1 MLKDKAVIQSID
13 EDSKAFD
20 ELVDCAVYLIE
31 TKIPIIQRAGIIRNQ
46 AKMLSMP
53 LSSKDVFSIMAKARR
68 DIQGIDKGEEPN
80 VELDVPEECWLWE
93 DLIAEGTLNL
103 VVSMPKVG
111 KSSLIGAFLGQL
123 SSEFTE
129 FLGKEIIGKKRSIY
143 ICGTDQPINDW
154 IKILIPSGLAERT
167 ESGKVI
173 LKEPL
178 KRLWHKGKPIH
189 LTEEEIELLYD
200 VAVDDPNSIFVFDAF
215 ASLISGLGLDENH
228 AASVEPIRMMTEALA
243 STKATPILLHH
254 ASGGNAGERAVKASR
269 GTKALPA
276 EASQILELDWLI
288 PEDKHDNRVTISSAG
303 RNSTPV
309 DMVIEQVDRAVWVN
323 LGSKSEI
330 AENLRLEKVR
340 EKLNDRQELVLTFLE
355 QRDEKNKGMFTTS
368 QDLVENLKSEFDGD
382 NTKALSTLNQLE
394 NKKLIYSKY
403 RNFEGK
409 GKCRIFYPNKK

>member
-1 MLKDKAVIQSID
+1 MLKDNVIESIED
-13 EDSKAFD
+13 DSKAFD
-20 ELVDCAVYLIE
+20 RLVEMAVYLITTNE
-31 TKIPIIQRAGIIRNQ
+31 PVIKRAGILRNQ
-46 AKMLSMP
+46 AKMESIP
-53 LSSKDVFSIMAKARR
+53 LSSKDVFLILAKARR
-68 DIQGIDKGEEPN
+68 DIEGVDEGEKPN
-80 VELDVPEECWLWE
+80 VELDVSEESWLW
-93 DLIAEGTLNL
+93 DQLITEANLTLI
-103 VVSMPKVG
+103 VSMPKVG
-111 KSSLIGAFLGQL
+111 KSSLVGAFLGQL
-123 SSEFTE
+123 SSGSTE
-129 FLGKEIIGKKRSIY
+129 YLGKEIKGEKRNIY
-143 ICGTDQPINDW
+143 IVGSDQPLNDW
-154 IKILIPSGLAERT
+154 VKILIPAGLAERT
-167 ESGKVI
+167 ASGKVI

-178 KRLWHKGKPIH
+178 KRLWHKGKPLH
-189 LTEEEIELLYD
+189 LTEESIELLYGI
-200 VAVDDPNSIFVFDAF
+200 AKDDPNSIFVFDAF

-309 DMVIEQVDRAVWVN
+309 DMVIEQVDRAVWVS

-340 EKLNDRQELVLTFLE
+340 EKLNDRQELVLTFIE

-382 NTKALSTLNQLE
+382 KTKALSTLNQLE

>member
-340 EKLNDRQELVLTFLE
+340 EKLNDRQELVLTFIE

-403 RNFEGK
+403 QNFEGK
-409 GKCRIFYPNKK
+409 GRCRIFYPNKK

>member
-1 MLKDKAVIQSID
+1 MLKDNVIESIED
-13 EDSKAFD
+13 DSKAFD
-20 ELVDCAVYLIE
+20 RLVEMAVYLITTNE
-31 TKIPIIQRAGIIRNQ
+31 PVIKRAGILRNQ
-46 AKMLSMP
+46 AKMESIP
-53 LSSKDVFSIMAKARR
+53 LSSKDVFLILAKARR
-68 DIQGIDKGEEPN
+68 DIEGVDEGEKPN
-80 VELDVPEECWLWE
+80 VELEVNEESWLW
-93 DLIAEGTLNL
+93 DQLITEANLTLI
-103 VVSMPKVG
+103 VSMPKVG
-111 KSSLIGAFLGQL
+111 KSSLVGAFLGQL
-123 SSEFTE
+123 SSGSTE
-129 FLGKEIIGKKRSIY
+129 YLGKEIKGEKRSIY
-143 ICGTDQPINDW
+143 IVGSDQPLNDW
-154 IKILIPSGLAERT
+154 VKILIPAGLAERT
-167 ESGKVI
+167 ASGKVI

-178 KRLWHKGKPIH
+178 KRLWHKGKPLH
-189 LTEEEIELLYD
+189 LTEESIELLYGI
-200 VAVDDPNSIFVFDAF
+200 AKDDPNSIFVFDAF

-309 DMVIEQVDRAVWVN
+309 DMVIEQVDRAVWVS

-368 QDLVENLKSEFDGD
+368 QDLVENLKSEFEGD

-409 GKCRIFYPNKK
+409 GKCRIFYPREK

>member
-1 MLKDKAVIQSID
+1 MLKDNVIESIED
-13 EDSKAFD
+13 DSKAFD
-20 ELVDCAVYLIE
+20 RLVEMAVYLITTNE
-31 TKIPIIQRAGIIRNQ
+31 PVIKRAGILRNQ
-46 AKMLSMP
+46 AKMESIP
-53 LSSKDVFSIMAKARR
+53 LSSKDVFLILAKARR
-68 DIQGIDKGEEPN
+68 DIEGVDEGEKPN
-80 VELDVPEECWLWE
+80 VELEVNEESWLW
-93 DLIAEGTLNL
+93 DQLITEANLTLI
-103 VVSMPKVG
+103 VSMPKVG
-111 KSSLIGAFLGQL
+111 KSSLVGAFLGQL
-123 SSEFTE
+123 SSGSTE
-129 FLGKEIIGKKRSIY
+129 YLGKEIKGEKRNIY
-143 ICGTDQPINDW
+143 IVGSDQPLNDW
-154 IKILIPSGLAERT
+154 VKILIPAGLAERT
-167 ESGKVI
+167 ASGKVI

-178 KRLWHKGKPIH
+178 KRLWHKGKPLH
-189 LTEEEIELLYD
+189 LTEESIELLYGI
-200 VAVDDPNSIFVFDAF
+200 AKNDPNSIFVFDAF

-228 AASVEPIRMMTEALA
+228 AASVEPIRMLTEALA

-368 QDLVENLKSEFDGD
+368 QDLVENLKSEFEGD

-409 GKCRIFYPNKK
+409 GKCRIFYPREK

>member
-1 MLKDKAVIQSID
+1 MIPLEKQS
-13 EDSKAFD
+13 
-20 ELVDCAVYLIE
+20 
-31 TKIPIIQRAGIIRNQ
+31 NQ
-46 AKMLSMP
+46 
-53 LSSKDVFSIMAKARR
+53 
-68 DIQGIDKGEEPN
+68 N
-80 VELDVPEECWLWE
+80 
-93 DLIAEGTLNL
+93 
-103 VVSMPKVG
+103 
-111 KSSLIGAFLGQL
+111 
-123 SSEFTE
+123 
-129 FLGKEIIGKKRSIY
+129 
-143 ICGTDQPINDW
+143 
-154 IKILIPSGLAERT
+154 
-167 ESGKVI
+167 
-173 LKEPL
+173 
-178 KRLWHKGKPIH
+178 
-189 LTEEEIELLYD
+189 
-200 VAVDDPNSIFVFDAF
+200 
-215 ASLISGLGLDENH
+215 LGLDENH

-309 DMVIEQVDRAVWVN
+309 DMVIEQVDRAVWVS

-340 EKLNDRQELVLTFLE
+340 EKLNDRQELVLTFIE

-368 QDLVENLKSEFDGD
+368 QDLVENLKSEFEGD

-409 GKCRIFYPNKK
+409 GKCRIFYPREK

>member
-1 MLKDKAVIQSID
+1 MLKDNVIESIED
-13 EDSKAFD
+13 DSKAFD
-20 ELVDCAVYLIE
+20 RLVEMAVYLITTNE
-31 TKIPIIQRAGIIRNQ
+31 PVIKRAGILRNQ
-46 AKMLSMP
+46 AKMESIP
-53 LSSKDVFSIMAKARR
+53 LSSKDVFLILAKARR
-68 DIQGIDKGEEPN
+68 DIEGVDEGEKPN
-80 VELDVPEECWLWE
+80 VELDVSEESWLW
-93 DLIAEGTLNL
+93 DQLITEANLTLI
-103 VVSMPKVG
+103 VSMPKVG
-111 KSSLIGAFLGQL
+111 KSSLVGAFLGQL
-123 SSEFTE
+123 SSGSTE
-129 FLGKEIIGKKRSIY
+129 YLGKEIKGEKRNIY
-143 ICGTDQPINDW
+143 IVGSDQPLNDW
-154 IKILIPSGLAERT
+154 VKILIPAGLAERT
-167 ESGKVI
+167 ASGKVI

-178 KRLWHKGKPIH
+178 KRLWHKGKPLH
-189 LTEEEIELLYD
+189 LTEESIELLYGI
-200 VAVDDPNSIFVFDAF
+200 AKDDPNSIFVFDAF

-309 DMVIEQVDRAVWVN
+309 DMVIEQVDRAVWVS

-340 EKLNDRQELVLTFLE
+340 EKLNDRQELVLTFIE

-409 GKCRIFYPNKK
+409 GKCRIFYPREK

>member
-1 MLKDKAVIQSID
+1 MLKDNVIESIED
-13 EDSKAFD
+13 DSKAFD
-20 ELVDCAVYLIE
+20 RLVEMAVYLITTNE
-31 TKIPIIQRAGIIRNQ
+31 PIIKRAGIIRNQ
-46 AKMLSMP
+46 AKMESIP
-53 LSSKDVFSIMAKARR
+53 LSSRDVFLILAKARR
-68 DIQGIDKGEEPN
+68 DIEGVDEGEKPN
-80 VELDVPEECWLWE
+80 VELEVNEESWLW
-93 DLIAEGTLNL
+93 DQLITEANLTLI
-103 VVSMPKVG
+103 VSMPKVG
-111 KSSLIGAFLGQL
+111 KSSLVGAFLGQL
-123 SSEFTE
+123 SSGSTE
-129 FLGKEIIGKKRSIY
+129 YLGKEIKGEKRSIY
-143 ICGTDQPINDW
+143 IVGSDQPLNDW
-154 IKILIPSGLAERT
+154 VKILIPAGLAERT
-167 ESGKVI
+167 ASGKVI

-178 KRLWHKGKPIH
+178 KRLWHKGKPLH
-189 LTEEEIELLYD
+189 LTEESIELLYGI
-200 VAVDDPNSIFVFDAF
+200 AKDDPNSIFVFDAF

-340 EKLNDRQELVLTFLE
+340 EKLNDRQALVLTFLE
-355 QRDEKNKGMFTTS
+355 ERDEKNKGMFTTS
-368 QDLVENLKSEFDGD
+368 QDLVENLKSEFEGD

-409 GKCRIFYPNKK
+409 GKCRIFYPREK

>member
-1 MLKDKAVIQSID
+1 MLENNVIESIED
-13 EDSKAFD
+13 DSKSFD
-20 ELVDCAVYLIE
+20 RLVEMAVYLITTNE
-31 TKIPIIQRAGIIRNQ
+31 PVIKRAGILKNQ
-46 AKMLSMP
+46 AKMESIP
-53 LSSKDVFSIMAKARR
+53 LSSRDIFLILAKARR
-68 DIQGIDKGEEPN
+68 DIEGIDEGEKPN
-80 VELDVPEECWLWE
+80 VELDVSEESWLW
-93 DLIAEGTLNL
+93 DQLITEANLTLI
-103 VVSMPKVG
+103 VSMPKVG
-111 KSSLIGAFLGQL
+111 KSSLVGAFLGQL
-123 SSEFTE
+123 SSGSTE
-129 FLGKEIIGKKRSIY
+129 YLGKEIKGEKRSIY
-143 ICGTDQPINDW
+143 IVGSDQPLNDW
-154 IKILIPSGLAERT
+154 VKILIPAGLAERT
-167 ESGKVI
+167 ASGKVI

-178 KRLWHKGKPIH
+178 KRLWHKGKPLH
-189 LTEEEIELLYD
+189 LTEESIELLYGI
-200 VAVDDPNSIFVFDAF
+200 AKDDPNSIFVFDAF

-228 AASVEPIRMMTEALA
+228 AASVEPIRMLTEALA
-243 STKATPILLHH
+243 ATKATPILLHH
-254 ASGGNAGERAVKASR
+254 ASGGNSGERAVKASR

-368 QDLVENLKSEFDGD
+368 QDLVENFKSEFEGD

>member
-1 MLKDKAVIQSID
+1 MLKDNVIESIED
-13 EDSKAFD
+13 DSKAFD
-20 ELVDCAVYLIE
+20 RLVEMAVYLITTNE
-31 TKIPIIQRAGIIRNQ
+31 PVIKRAGILRNQ
-46 AKMLSMP
+46 AKMESIP
-53 LSSKDVFSIMAKARR
+53 LSSKDVFLILAKARR
-68 DIQGIDKGEEPN
+68 DIEGIDEGEKPN
-80 VELDVPEECWLWE
+80 VELDVSEESWLW
-93 DLIAEGTLNL
+93 DQLITEANLTLI
-103 VVSMPKVG
+103 VSMPKVG
-111 KSSLIGAFLGQL
+111 KSSLVGAFLGQL
-123 SSEFTE
+123 SSGSTE
-129 FLGKEIIGKKRSIY
+129 YLGKEIKGEKRSIY
-143 ICGTDQPINDW
+143 IVGSDQPLNDW
-154 IKILIPSGLAERT
+154 VKILIPAGLAERT
-167 ESGKVI
+167 ASGKVI

-178 KRLWHKGKPIH
+178 KRLWHKGKPLH
-189 LTEEEIELLYD
+189 LTEESIELLYGL
-200 VAVDDPNSIFVFDAF
+200 AKNDPNSIFVFDAF

-228 AASVEPIRMMTEALA
+228 AASVEPIRMLTEALA
-243 STKATPILLHH
+243 ATKATPILLHH
-254 ASGGNAGERAVKASR
+254 ASGGNSGERAVKASR

-368 QDLVENLKSEFDGD
+368 QDLVENLKSEFEGD

>member
-1 MLKDKAVIQSID
+1 MLKDNVIESIED
-13 EDSKAFD
+13 DSKAFD
-20 ELVDCAVYLIE
+20 RLVEMAVYLITTNE
-31 TKIPIIQRAGIIRNQ
+31 PVIKRAGILRNQ
-46 AKMLSMP
+46 AKMESIP
-53 LSSKDVFSIMAKARR
+53 LSSKDVFLILAKARR
-68 DIQGIDKGEEPN
+68 DIEGVDEGEKPN
-80 VELDVPEECWLWE
+80 VELDVSEESWLW
-93 DLIAEGTLNL
+93 DQLITEANLTLI
-103 VVSMPKVG
+103 VSMPKVG
-111 KSSLIGAFLGQL
+111 KSSLVGAFLGQL
-123 SSEFTE
+123 SSGSTE
-129 FLGKEIIGKKRSIY
+129 YLGKEIKGEKRSIY
-143 ICGTDQPINDW
+143 IVGSDQPLNDW
-154 IKILIPSGLAERT
+154 VKILIPAGLAERT
-167 ESGKVI
+167 ASGKVI

-178 KRLWHKGKPIH
+178 KRLWHKGKPLH
-189 LTEEEIELLYD
+189 LTEESIELLYGI
-200 VAVDDPNSIFVFDAF
+200 AKDDPNSIFVFDAF

-309 DMVIEQVDRAVWVN
+309 DMVIEQVDRAVWVS

-330 AENLRLEKVR
+330 TENLRLGKVR
-340 EKLNDRQELVLTFLE
+340 EKLNDRQELVLTFIE
-355 QRDEKNKGMFTTS
+355 QRDAKNKGMFTSS

-382 NTKALSTLNQLE
+382 NIKALSTLNQLE

-409 GKCRIFYPNKK
+409 GKCRIFYPREK

>member
-1 MLKDKAVIQSID
+1 VLKDNVIESIED
-13 EDSKAFD
+13 DSKAFD
-20 ELVDCAVYLIE
+20 RLVEMAVYLITTNE
-31 TKIPIIQRAGIIRNQ
+31 PVIKRAGILRNQ
-46 AKMLSMP
+46 AKMESIP
-53 LSSKDVFSIMAKARR
+53 LSSKDVFLILAKARR
-68 DIQGIDKGEEPN
+68 DIEGIDEGEKPN
-80 VELDVPEECWLWE
+80 VELDVSEESWLW
-93 DLIAEGTLNL
+93 DQLITEANLTLI
-103 VVSMPKVG
+103 VSMPKVG
-111 KSSLIGAFLGQL
+111 KSSLVGAFLGQL
-123 SSEFTE
+123 SSGSTE
-129 FLGKEIIGKKRSIY
+129 YLGKEIKGEKRSIY
-143 ICGTDQPINDW
+143 IVGSDQPLNDW
-154 IKILIPSGLAERT
+154 VKILIPAGLAERT
-167 ESGKVI
+167 ASGKVI

-178 KRLWHKGKPIH
+178 KRLWHKGKPLH
-189 LTEEEIELLYD
+189 LTEESIELLYG
-200 VAVDDPNSIFVFDAF
+200 I
-215 ASLISGLGLDENH
+215 
-228 AASVEPIRMMTEALA
+228 ALA
-243 STKATPILLHH
+243 ATKATPILLHH
-254 ASGGNAGERAVKASR
+254 ASGGNSGERAVKASR

-368 QDLVENLKSEFDGD
+368 QDLVENLKSEFEGD

-403 RNFEGK
+403 QNFEGK
-409 GKCRIFYPNKK
+409 GRCRIFKWLW

>member
-1 MLKDKAVIQSID
+1 MLKDNVIESIED
-13 EDSKAFD
+13 DSKAFD
-20 ELVDCAVYLIE
+20 RLVEMAIYLITTNE
-31 TKIPIIQRAGIIRNQ
+31 PIIKRAGIIRNQ
-46 AKMLSMP
+46 AKMESIP
-53 LSSKDVFSIMAKARR
+53 LSSRDVFLILAKARR
-68 DIQGIDKGEEPN
+68 DIEGVDEGEKPN
-80 VELDVPEECWLWE
+80 VELDVSEESWLW
-93 DLIAEGTLNL
+93 DQLITEANLTLI
-103 VVSMPKVG
+103 VSMPKVG
-111 KSSLIGAFLGQL
+111 KSSLVGAFLGQL
-123 SSEFTE
+123 SSGATE
-129 FLGKEIIGKKRSIY
+129 YLGKEIKGEKRNIY
-143 ICGTDQPINDW
+143 IVGSDQPLNDW
-154 IKILIPSGLAERT
+154 VKILIPAGLAERT
-167 ESGKVI
+167 ASGKVI

-178 KRLWHKGKPIH
+178 KRLWHKGKPLH
-189 LTEEEIELLYD
+189 LTEESIELLYGI
-200 VAVDDPNSIFVFDAF
+200 AKDDPNSIFVFDAF

-309 DMVIEQVDRAVWVN
+309 DMVIEQVDRAVWVS

-340 EKLNDRQELVLTFLE
+340 EKLNDRQELVLTFIE

-409 GKCRIFYPNKK
+409 GKCRIFYPREK

>member
-1 MLKDKAVIQSID
+1 MLKDNVIESIED
-13 EDSKAFD
+13 DSKAFD
-20 ELVDCAVYLIE
+20 RLVEMAVYLITSNE
-31 TKIPIIQRAGIIRNQ
+31 PIIKRAGILRNQ
-46 AKMLSMP
+46 AKMESIP
-53 LSSKDVFSIMAKARR
+53 LSSKDVFLILAKARR
-68 DIQGIDKGEEPN
+68 DIEGVDEGEKPN
-80 VELDVPEECWLWE
+80 VELDVSEESWLW
-93 DLIAEGTLNL
+93 DQLITEANLTLI
-103 VVSMPKVG
+103 VSMPKVG
-111 KSSLIGAFLGQL
+111 KSSLVGAFLGQL
-123 SSEFTE
+123 SSGSTE
-129 FLGKEIIGKKRSIY
+129 YLGKEIKGEKRNIY
-143 ICGTDQPINDW
+143 IVGSDQPLNDW
-154 IKILIPSGLAERT
+154 VKILIPAGLAERT
-167 ESGKVI
+167 ASGKVI

-178 KRLWHKGKPIH
+178 KRLWHKGKPLH
-189 LTEEEIELLYD
+189 LTEESIELLYGI
-200 VAVDDPNSIFVFDAF
+200 AKDDPNSIFVFDAF

-309 DMVIEQVDRAVWVN
+309 DMVIEQVDRAVWVS

-340 EKLNDRQELVLTFLE
+340 EKLNDRQELVLTFIE

-409 GKCRIFYPNKK
+409 GKCRIFYPREK

>member
-228 AASVEPIRMMTEALA
+228 AASVEPVRMLCEALA
-243 STKATPILLHH
+243 PTKATIILLHH
-254 ASGGNAGERAVKASR
+254 ASSTNAGERAVKASR

-309 DMVIEQVDRAVWVN
+309 DMVIEQVDKAVWVN
-323 LGSKSEI
+323 LVSKSEI
-330 AENLRLEKVR
+330 AENLRLGKVR
-340 EKLNDRQELVLTFLE
+340 ENLSERQ
-355 QRDEKNKGMFTTS
+355 
-368 QDLVENLKSEFDGD
+368 
-382 NTKALSTLNQLE
+382 
-394 NKKLIYSKY
+394 
-403 RNFEGK
+403 
-409 GKCRIFYPNKK
+409 

>member
-309 DMVIEQVDRAVWVN
+309 DMVIEQVDRAVWVS

-340 EKLNDRQELVLTFLE
+340 EKLNDRQELVLTFIE

-403 RNFEGK
+403 QNFEGK
-409 GKCRIFYPNKK
+409 GRCRIFYPNKK

>member
-1 MLKDKAVIQSID
+1 MLENNVIESIED
-13 EDSKAFD
+13 DSKSFD
-20 ELVDCAVYLIE
+20 RLVEMAVYLITTNE
-31 TKIPIIQRAGIIRNQ
+31 PVIKRAGILKNQ
-46 AKMLSMP
+46 AKMESIP
-53 LSSKDVFSIMAKARR
+53 LSSKDVFLILAKARR
-68 DIQGIDKGEEPN
+68 DIEGIDEGEKPN
-80 VELDVPEECWLWE
+80 VELDVSEESWLW
-93 DLIAEGTLNL
+93 DQLITEANLTLI
-103 VVSMPKVG
+103 VSMPKVG
-111 KSSLIGAFLGQL
+111 KSSLVGAFLGQL
-123 SSEFTE
+123 SSGSTE
-129 FLGKEIIGKKRSIY
+129 YLGKEIKGEKRSIY
-143 ICGTDQPINDW
+143 IVGSDQPLNDW
-154 IKILIPSGLAERT
+154 VKILIPAGLAERT
-167 ESGKVI
+167 ASGKVI

-178 KRLWHKGKPIH
+178 KRLWHKGKPLH
-189 LTEEEIELLYD
+189 LTEESIELLYGI
-200 VAVDDPNSIFVFDAF
+200 AKDDPNSIFVFDAF

-228 AASVEPIRMMTEALA
+228 AASVEPIRMLTEALA
-243 STKATPILLHH
+243 ATKATPILLHH
-254 ASGGNAGERAVKASR
+254 ASGGNSGERAVKASR

-276 EASQILELDWLI
+276 EASPILELDWLI

-368 QDLVENLKSEFDGD
+368 QDLVENFKSEFEGD

>member
-228 AASVEPIRMMTEALA
+228 AASVEPIRMLTEALA
-243 STKATPILLHH
+243 ATKATPILLHH
-254 ASGGNAGERAVKASR
+254 ASGGNSGERAVKASR

-368 QDLVENLKSEFDGD
+368 QDLVENLKSEFEGD

>member
-1 MLKDKAVIQSID
+1 MLKDNVIESIED
-13 EDSKAFD
+13 DSKAFD
-20 ELVDCAVYLIE
+20 RLVEMAVYLITTNE
-31 TKIPIIQRAGIIRNQ
+31 PVIKRAGILRNQ
-46 AKMLSMP
+46 AKMESIP
-53 LSSKDVFSIMAKARR
+53 LSSKDVFLILAKARR
-68 DIQGIDKGEEPN
+68 DIEGVDEGEKPN
-80 VELDVPEECWLWE
+80 VELEVNEESWLW
-93 DLIAEGTLNL
+93 DQLITEANLTLI
-103 VVSMPKVG
+103 VSMPKVG
-111 KSSLIGAFLGQL
+111 KSSLVGAFLGQL
-123 SSEFTE
+123 SSGSTE
-129 FLGKEIIGKKRSIY
+129 YLGKEIKGEKRNIY
-143 ICGTDQPINDW
+143 IVGSDQPLNDW
-154 IKILIPSGLAERT
+154 VKILIPAGLAERT
-167 ESGKVI
+167 ASGKVI

-178 KRLWHKGKPIH
+178 KRLWHKGKPLH
-189 LTEEEIELLYD
+189 LTEESIELLYGI
-200 VAVDDPNSIFVFDAF
+200 AKNDPNSIFVFDAF

-309 DMVIEQVDRAVWVN
+309 DMVIEQVDRAVWVS

-340 EKLNDRQELVLTFLE
+340 EKLNDRQELVLTFIE

-409 GKCRIFYPNKK
+409 GKCRIFYPREK

>member
-1 MLKDKAVIQSID
+1 MLKDNVIESIED
-13 EDSKAFD
+13 DSKAFD
-20 ELVDCAVYLIE
+20 RLVEMAVYLITTNE
-31 TKIPIIQRAGIIRNQ
+31 PVIKRAGILRNQ
-46 AKMLSMP
+46 AKMESIP
-53 LSSKDVFSIMAKARR
+53 LSSKDVFLILAKARR
-68 DIQGIDKGEEPN
+68 DIEGIDEGEKPN
-80 VELDVPEECWLWE
+80 VELDVSEESWLW
-93 DLIAEGTLNL
+93 DQLITEANLTLI
-103 VVSMPKVG
+103 VSMPKVG
-111 KSSLIGAFLGQL
+111 KSSLVGAFLGQL
-123 SSEFTE
+123 SSGSTE
-129 FLGKEIIGKKRSIY
+129 YLGKEIKGEKRSNY
-143 ICGTDQPINDW
+143 IVGSDQPLNDW
-154 IKILIPSGLAERT
+154 VKILIPAGLAERT
-167 ESGKVI
+167 ASGKVI

-178 KRLWHKGKPIH
+178 KRLWHKGKPLH
-189 LTEEEIELLYD
+189 LTEESIELLYGI
-200 VAVDDPNSIFVFDAF
+200 AKDDPNSIFVFDAF

-228 AASVEPIRMMTEALA
+228 AASVEPIRMLTEALA
-243 STKATPILLHH
+243 ATKATPILLHH
-254 ASGGNAGERAVKASR
+254 ASGGNSGERAVKASR

-309 DMVIEQVDRAVWVN
+309 DMVIEQVDRAVWVS

-340 EKLNDRQELVLTFLE
+340 EKLNDRQELVLTFIE

-409 GKCRIFYPNKK
+409 GKCRIFYPREK

>member
-1 MLKDKAVIQSID
+1 MLKDNVIESIED
-13 EDSKAFD
+13 DSKAFD
-20 ELVDCAVYLIE
+20 RLVEMAVYLITTNE
-31 TKIPIIQRAGIIRNQ
+31 PVIKRAGILRNQ
-46 AKMLSMP
+46 AKMESIP
-53 LSSKDVFSIMAKARR
+53 LSSKDVFLILAKARR
-68 DIQGIDKGEEPN
+68 DIEGVDEGEKPN
-80 VELDVPEECWLWE
+80 VELDVSEESWLW
-93 DLIAEGTLNL
+93 DQLITEANLTLI
-103 VVSMPKVG
+103 VSMPKVG
-111 KSSLIGAFLGQL
+111 KSSLVGAFLGQL
-123 SSEFTE
+123 SSGSTE
-129 FLGKEIIGKKRSIY
+129 YLGKEIKGEKRNIY
-143 ICGTDQPINDW
+143 IVGSDQPLNDW
-154 IKILIPSGLAERT
+154 VKILIPAGLAERT
-167 ESGKVI
+167 ASGKVI

-178 KRLWHKGKPIH
+178 KRLWHKGKPLH
-189 LTEEEIELLYD
+189 LTEESIELLYGI
-200 VAVDDPNSIFVFDAF
+200 AKDDPNSIFVFDAF

-309 DMVIEQVDRAVWVN
+309 DMVIEQVDRAVWVSI
-323 LGSKSEI
+323 GSKSEI

-340 EKLNDRQELVLTFLE
+340 EKLNDRQELVLTFIE

-409 GKCRIFYPNKK
+409 GKCRIFYPREK

>member
-1 MLKDKAVIQSID
+1 MLKDNVIESIED
-13 EDSKAFD
+13 DSKAFD
-20 ELVDCAVYLIE
+20 RLVEMAVYLITTNE
-31 TKIPIIQRAGIIRNQ
+31 PVIKRAGILRNQ
-46 AKMLSMP
+46 AKMESIP
-53 LSSKDVFSIMAKARR
+53 LSSKDVFLILAKARR
-68 DIQGIDKGEEPN
+68 DIEGVDEGEKPN
-80 VELDVPEECWLWE
+80 VELEVTEESWLW
-93 DLIAEGTLNL
+93 DQLITEANLTLI
-103 VVSMPKVG
+103 VSMPKVG
-111 KSSLIGAFLGQL
+111 KSSLVGAFLGQL
-123 SSEFTE
+123 SSGSTE
-129 FLGKEIIGKKRSIY
+129 YLGKEIKGEKRNIY
-143 ICGTDQPINDW
+143 IVGSDQPLNDW
-154 IKILIPSGLAERT
+154 VKILIPAGLAERT
-167 ESGKVI
+167 ASGKVI

-178 KRLWHKGKPIH
+178 KRLWHKGKPLH
-189 LTEEEIELLYD
+189 LTEESIELLYGI
-200 VAVDDPNSIFVFDAF
+200 AKDDPNSIFVFDAF

-309 DMVIEQVDRAVWVN
+309 DMVIEQVDRAVWVS

-340 EKLNDRQELVLTFLE
+340 EKLNDRQELVLTFIE

-409 GKCRIFYPNKK
+409 GKCRIFYPREK

>member
-200 VAVDDPNSIFVFDAF
+200 VAVDAPNSIFVFDAF

-309 DMVIEQVDRAVWVN
+309 DMVIEQVDRAVWVS

-340 EKLNDRQELVLTFLE
+340 EKLNDRQALVLTFLE
-355 QRDEKNKGMFTTS
+355 ERDEKNKGMFTTS

>member
-1 MLKDKAVIQSID
+1 MLKDNVIESIED
-13 EDSKAFD
+13 DSKAFD
-20 ELVDCAVYLIE
+20 RLVEMAVYLITSNE
-31 TKIPIIQRAGIIRNQ
+31 PIIKRAGILRNQ
-46 AKMLSMP
+46 AKMESIP
-53 LSSKDVFSIMAKARR
+53 LSSKDVFLILAKARR
-68 DIQGIDKGEEPN
+68 DIEGVDEGEKPN
-80 VELDVPEECWLWE
+80 VELDVSEESWLW
-93 DLIAEGTLNL
+93 DQLITEANLTLI
-103 VVSMPKVG
+103 VSMPKVG
-111 KSSLIGAFLGQL
+111 KSSLVGAFLGQL
-123 SSEFTE
+123 SSGSTE
-129 FLGKEIIGKKRSIY
+129 YLGKEIKGEKRNIY
-143 ICGTDQPINDW
+143 IVGSDQPLNDW
-154 IKILIPSGLAERT
+154 VKILIPAGLAERT
-167 ESGKVI
+167 ASGKVI

-178 KRLWHKGKPIH
+178 KRLWHKGKPLH
-189 LTEEEIELLYD
+189 LTEESIELLYGI
-200 VAVDDPNSIFVFDAF
+200 AKNDPNSIFVFDAF

-309 DMVIEQVDRAVWVN
+309 DMVIEQVDRAVWVS

-340 EKLNDRQELVLTFLE
+340 EKLNDRQELVLTFIE

-409 GKCRIFYPNKK
+409 GKCRIFYPREK

>member
-1 MLKDKAVIQSID
+1 MLKDNVIESIED
-13 EDSKAFD
+13 DSKAFD
-20 ELVDCAVYLIE
+20 RLVEMAVYLITSNE
-31 TKIPIIQRAGIIRNQ
+31 PIIKRAGILRNQ
-46 AKMLSMP
+46 AKMESIP
-53 LSSKDVFSIMAKARR
+53 LSSRDVFLILAKARR
-68 DIQGIDKGEEPN
+68 DIEGVDEGERPN
-80 VELDVPEECWLWE
+80 VELEVNEESWLW
-93 DLIAEGTLNL
+93 DQLITEANLTLI
-103 VVSMPKVG
+103 VSMPKVG
-111 KSSLIGAFLGQL
+111 KSSLVGAFLGQL
-123 SSEFTE
+123 SSGATE
-129 FLGKEIIGKKRSIY
+129 YLGKEIKGEKRSIY
-143 ICGTDQPINDW
+143 IVGSDQPLNDW
-154 IKILIPSGLAERT
+154 VKILIPAGLAERT
-167 ESGKVI
+167 ASGKVI

-178 KRLWHKGKPIH
+178 KRLWHKGKPLH
-189 LTEEEIELLYD
+189 LTEESIELLYGI
-200 VAVDDPNSIFVFDAF
+200 AKDDPNSIFVFDAF

-309 DMVIEQVDRAVWVN
+309 DMVIEQVDRAVWVS

-409 GKCRIFYPNKK
+409 GKCRIFYPREK